1 MKIAVVSVHPDDFCL
16 CVGGT
21 VALHSRGG
29 DSVRVLVL
37 SDGERGGDP
46 DVRREEAGASANIL
60 GVDEIRFLGIPDGHV
75 DDSIETV
82 SKIEDYINEDLPDR
96 IYCCSHKDRHQDHRY
111 ASLATLSAARMI
123 GNVFLYEGMSAWTSF
138 EPTTFID
145 ISDVIEVKMESIAAH
160 GSQEDRYYM
169 RPDSVMGQNQFRGWQ
184 AHVKFA
190 EAFEI
195 ARQVLSI

>member
-1 MKIAVVSVHPDDFCL
+1 MKIVVVSVHPDDFCL

-46 DVRREEAGASANIL
+46 DIRREEAKVSSDIL
-60 GVDEIRFLGIPDGHV
+60 GTDEIRFLAIPDGHV

-82 SKIEDYINEDLPDR
+82 SKIENYINEDHPDR

-111 ASLATLSAARMI
+111 ASLATISAARMI
-123 GNVFLYEGMSAWTSF
+123 GNIFLYEGMSAWTSF
-138 EPTTFID
+138 EPTTFFD
-145 ISDVIEVKMESIAAH
+145 ISDVIDVKMESIAAH
-160 GSQEDRYYM
+160 RSQEDRYYM

-184 AHVKFA
+184 AHVKYA

-195 ARQVLSI
+195 ARQVLTI